1 MGFIK
6 SLFEIFIQVMP
17 YLVVFAILEYIVKLQ
32 QKRAKE
38 REEQQKKGIIRTHY
52 IIKTEK
58 MLTAIFIVAVF
69 LFGWATVASAIQ
81 QDDLF
86 PPLVFSGF
94 FNWLSEYG
102 NVETGSEWR

>member
-1 MGFIK
+1 
-6 SLFEIFIQVMP
+6 
-17 YLVVFAILEYIVKLQ
+17 
-32 QKRAKE
+32 
-38 REEQQKKGIIRTHY
+38 
-52 IIKTEK
+52 